1 MCMISYNNNSSS
13 LGTNN
18 LHFNVGRTLN
28 CYQCSASKTMQC
40 SDAMI
45 HMDGIEPES
54 CDHVF
59 DAQYCIKSTS
69 LDGTS
74 FWNDNLQI

>member
-1 MCMISYNNNSSS
+1 
-13 LGTNN
+13 
-18 LHFNVGRTLN
+18 
-28 CYQCSASKTMQC
+28 MQC

-45 HMDGIEPES
+45 HMGGIEPES

-74 FWNDNLQI
+74 FWNDNLQLYNQINVCVHCQFVVVFLKV